1 MENVVAGFEPAVVL
15 AAVVERVEGEGE
27 EREVFTIGRMSGPG
41 CAPYVASMTLS
52 MLLGQP
58 LSGSAATVTG
68 EVFGL
73 FVDLLRDDNFSGGF
87 TNSVQS

>member
-1 MENVVAGFEPAVVL
+1 MGNVAAGFEPAVVL
-15 AAVVERVEGEGE
+15 AAVVERAEGE

-58 LSGSAATVTG
+58 LSGLAATVTG

-73 FVDLLRDDNFSGGF
+73 FVDLLRYDIFSGGF

>member
-1 MENVVAGFEPAVVL
+1 MENVAAGFEPAVVL
-15 AAVVERVEGEGE
+15 AAVVVRAEGE
-27 EREVFTIGRMSGPG
+27 EREVFTIGRTSEPG
-41 CAPYVASMTLS
+41 CAPYAASMTLS
-52 MLLGQP
+52 TLLGQP

-73 FVDLLRDDNFSGGF
+73 FVDFLRDDNFSGGF

>member
-1 MENVVAGFEPAVVL
+1 MENVAAGFEPAVVL
-15 AAVVERVEGEGE
+15 AAVVERVEGQGE
-27 EREVFTIGRMSGPG
+27 EREVFTIGRTSGPG
-41 CAPYVASMTLS
+41 CAPYVASMTLF

-73 FVDLLRDDNFSGGF
+73 FVDLLRYDISSGGF

>member
-1 MENVVAGFEPAVVL
+1 MGNVAAGFEPAVVL
-15 AAVVERVEGEGE
+15 AAVVERAEGEAE
-27 EREVFTIGRMSGPG
+27 EREVFTIGRTSVPG

-68 EVFGL
+68 
-73 FVDLLRDDNFSGGF
+73 GF

>member
-1 MENVVAGFEPAVVL
+1 MENVVAGFEHVVVL
-15 AAVVERVEGEGE
+15 VAVVERAEVEVE
-27 EREVFTIGRMSGPG
+27 EREVFTIGRTSGPG

-68 EVFGL
+68 DVFAL

>member
-1 MENVVAGFEPAVVL
+1 MASEGAVCEHVVVL
-15 AAVVERVEGEGE
+15 GAVVERAEVEAEVL
-27 EREVFTIGRMSGPG
+27 EVFTIGRMSGPG

-58 LSGSAATVTG
+58 QSGSAATVTG
-68 EVFGL
+68 DVFAL

>member
-1 MENVVAGFEPAVVL
+1 MENVAAGFEPAVVL
-15 AAVVERVEGEGE
+15 AAVVERVEGE
-27 EREVFTIGRMSGPG
+27 EREVFTIGRTSGPG

-58 LSGSAATVTG
+58 LSGLAATVTG

-73 FVDLLRDDNFSGGF
+73 FVDLLRDDISSGGF

>member
-1 MENVVAGFEPAVVL
+1 MGNVVARFEPAVVL
-15 AAVVERVEGEGE
+15 AAVVERAEGE
-27 EREVFTIGRMSGPG
+27 EREVFTIGRTSEPG

-58 LSGSAATVTG
+58 QSGSAATVTG

-73 FVDLLRDDNFSGGF
+73 FVDFLRDDNFSGGF

>member
-1 MENVVAGFEPAVVL
+1 MENVAAGFEPAVVL
-15 AAVVERVEGEGE
+15 AAVVERAEGE
-27 EREVFTIGRMSGPG
+27 EREVFTIGRTSGPG

-52 MLLGQP
+52 TLLGQP

-73 FVDLLRDDNFSGGF
+73 FVDFLRDDNFSGGF

>member
-15 AAVVERVEGEGE
+15 AAVVERAEGE
-27 EREVFTIGRMSGPG
+27 EREVFTIGRTSGPG

-73 FVDLLRDDNFSGGF
+73 FVNLLRYDISSGGF

>member
-1 MENVVAGFEPAVVL
+1 MENVAAGFEHAVVL
-15 AAVVERVEGEGE
+15 AAVVERAEGE
-27 EREVFTIGRMSGPG
+27 EREVFTIGRTSGPG

-58 LSGSAATVTG
+58 LSGLAATVTG

-73 FVDLLRDDNFSGGF
+73 FVDLLRYDISSGGF

>member
-1 MENVVAGFEPAVVL
+1 MAAGFEHVVGL
-15 AAVVERVEGEGE
+15 VAVVERVEVEAE
-27 EREVFTIGRMSGPG
+27 ELEVSTIGRTSGPG

-68 EVFGL
+68 DVFAL
-73 FVDLLRDDNFSGGF
+73 FVGLLRDDNFSGGF

>member
-1 MENVVAGFEPAVVL
+1 MENVAAGFEHAVVL
-15 AAVVERVEGEGE
+15 AAVVERAEGE

-41 CAPYVASMTLS
+41 CAPYVVSMTLS

-58 LSGSAATVTG
+58 QSGSAATVTG

>member
-1 MENVVAGFEPAVVL
+1 MENVAAGFELAVVL
-15 AAVVERVEGEGE
+15 AAVVERAEGEGE
-27 EREVFTIGRMSGPG
+27 EREVFTIGRTSEPG

-73 FVDLLRDDNFSGGF
+73 FVDLLRYDISGGF

>member
-1 MENVVAGFEPAVVL
+1 MVAGFEHVVVL
-15 AAVVERVEGEGE
+15 GAVVERAEVEAEVL
-27 EREVFTIGRMSGPG
+27 EVFTIGRMSGLG

-58 LSGSAATVTG
+58 QSGSAATVTG
-68 EVFGL
+68 DVFAL
-73 FVDLLRDDNFSGGF
+73 FVGLLRDDNFSGGF

>member
-1 MENVVAGFEPAVVL
+1 MGNVVARFEPAVVL
-15 AAVVERVEGEGE
+15 AAVVERAEAE
-27 EREVFTIGRMSGPG
+27 EREVFTIGRTSEPG

-58 LSGSAATVTG
+58 QSGSAATVTG

-73 FVDLLRDDNFSGGF
+73 FVDFLRDDNFSGGF

>member
-1 MENVVAGFEPAVVL
+1 MVAGFEHAVVL
-15 AAVVERVEGEGE
+15 AAVVERVEVEAE
-27 EREVFTIGRMSGPG
+27 ELEAFTIGRTSGPG

-58 LSGSAATVTG
+58 QSGSAATVTG
-68 EVFGL
+68 DVFAL
-73 FVDLLRDDNFSGGF
+73 FVGLLRDDNFSGGF

>member
-1 MENVVAGFEPAVVL
+1 MVAGFEHAVVL
-15 AAVVERVEGEGE
+15 VAVVERVEVEAE
-27 EREVFTIGRMSGPG
+27 EREVFTIGRTSGPG

-58 LSGSAATVTG
+58 QSGSAATVTG
-68 EVFGL
+68 DVFAL
-73 FVDLLRDDNFSGGF
+73 FGDSVRDDNFSGGF

>member
-1 MENVVAGFEPAVVL
+1 MENVAAGFEPAVVL
-15 AAVVERVEGEGE
+15 AAVVERAEGE
-27 EREVFTIGRMSGPG
+27 EREVFTIGRTSGPG

-58 LSGSAATVTG
+58 LSGLAATVTG

-73 FVDLLRDDNFSGGF
+73 FVDLLRYDISSGGF

>member
-15 AAVVERVEGEGE
+15 AAVVERAEVE
-27 EREVFTIGRMSGPG
+27 EREVFTIGRTSGPG

-58 LSGSAATVTG
+58 LSGLAATVTG

-73 FVDLLRDDNFSGGF
+73 FVDLLRDDISSGGF

>member
-1 MENVVAGFEPAVVL
+1 MENVVAGFEHAVVL
-15 AAVVERVEGEGE
+15 VAVVERVEVEVE
-27 EREVFTIGRMSGPG
+27 EREVFTIGRTSGPG

-58 LSGSAATVTG
+58 QSGSAATVTG

-73 FVDLLRDDNFSGGF
+73 FFGLL
-87 TNSVQS
+87 